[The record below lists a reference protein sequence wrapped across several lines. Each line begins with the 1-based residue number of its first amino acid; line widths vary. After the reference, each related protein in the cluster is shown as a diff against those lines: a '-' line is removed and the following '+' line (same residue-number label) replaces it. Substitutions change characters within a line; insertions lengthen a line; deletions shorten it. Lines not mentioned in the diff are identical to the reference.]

1 MTIEE
6 IFQEAYEDTNTSVTN
21 YPYAKALKKFN
32 AMYKEIYRMIVNTQ
46 ENYFRTYRN
55 TDLQEWASEYK
66 IEREQTSYIE
76 EWETV
81 YVPWIAKVEKVYL
94 ITENGQELLKE
105 LSDLEQVEGV
115 RGYVLKDNH
124 IILNRV
130 PEETIEGG
138 LRLEWIEALNELTLE
153 DEEGS
158 IFPNQQD
165 LRDFESVLVA
175 WLKVELR
182 EHKQDFD
189 KADRARN
196 LYEQKKE
203 EMKRYISQRVQSIY
217 FSNVED

>member
-55 TDLQEWASEYK
+55 TDLQEWATEYK

-76 EWETV
+76 DWETV

-124 IILNRV
+124 IMLNRV

-138 LRLEWIEALNELTLE
+138 LRLEWIEAVNELTLE

-165 LRDFESVLVA
+165 LRDFQSVLVA

>member
-6 IFQEAYEDTNTSVTN
+6 IFKEAYEDTNTSVAN
-21 YPYAKALKKFN
+21 YPYTKALKKFN
-32 AMYKEIYRMIVNTQ
+32 AMYKEIYRMIVTTQ

-55 TDLQEWASEYK
+55 TDLQEWATEYK

-76 EWETV
+76 DGETV

-138 LRLEWIEALNELTLE
+138 LRLEWIEAVNELTLE

>member
-6 IFQEAYEDTNTSVTN
+6 IFKEAYEDTNTSVTN

-138 LRLEWIEALNELTLE
+138 LRLEWIEAVNELTLE

-203 EMKRYISQRVQSIY
+203 EMKR
-217 FSNVED
+217 

>member
-138 LRLEWIEALNELTLE
+138 LRLEWIEAVNELTLE

-175 WLKVELR
+175 GLKVELR

>member
-6 IFQEAYEDTNTSVTN
+6 IFKEAYEDTNTSVAN

-55 TDLQEWASEYK
+55 TDLQEWATEYK

-76 EWETV
+76 DGETV

-138 LRLEWIEALNELTLE
+138 LRLEWIEAVNELTLE

>member
-1 MTIEE
+1 
-6 IFQEAYEDTNTSVTN
+6 
-21 YPYAKALKKFN
+21 
-32 AMYKEIYRMIVNTQ
+32 MYKEIYRMIVNTQ

-55 TDLQEWASEYK
+55 TDIQEWATEYK

-138 LRLEWIEALNELTLE
+138 LRLEWIEAVNELTLE

-175 WLKVELR
+175 GLKVELR

>member
-94 ITENGQELLKE
+94 ITENWQELLKE

-138 LRLEWIEALNELTLE
+138 LRLEWIEAVNELTLE

-175 WLKVELR
+175 GLKVELR

>member
-6 IFQEAYEDTNTSVTN
+6 IFKEAYEDTNTSVTN

-76 EWETV
+76 DWETV

-115 RGYVLKDNH
+115 RGYVVKDNH

-138 LRLEWIEALNELTLE
+138 LRLEWIEAVNELTLE

-165 LRDFESVLVA
+165 LRDFQSVLVA

>member
-55 TDLQEWASEYK
+55 TDLQEWATEYK

-175 WLKVELR
+175 WLKVGLR

>member
-94 ITENGQELLKE
+94 ITENWQELLKE

-138 LRLEWIEALNELTLE
+138 LRLEWIEAVNELTLE

>member
-6 IFQEAYEDTNTSVTN
+6 IFKDAYEDTNTSRTS
-21 YPYAKALKKFN
+21 YPYEKALRKFN
-32 AMYKEIYRMIVNTQ
+32 GMYKEIYRMIVTTQ

-55 TDLQEWASEYK
+55 TDLQEWATEYK

-76 EWETV
+76 DGETV

-138 LRLEWIEALNELTLE
+138 LRLEWIEAVNELTLE

-203 EMKRYISQRVQSIY
+203 EMKRYITQRVQSIY